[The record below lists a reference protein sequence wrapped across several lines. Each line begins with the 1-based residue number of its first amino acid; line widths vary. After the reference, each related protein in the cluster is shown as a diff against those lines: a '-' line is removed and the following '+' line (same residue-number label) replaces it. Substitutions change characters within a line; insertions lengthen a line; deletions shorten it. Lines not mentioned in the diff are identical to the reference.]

1 MKKATKGTLLSG
13 LVYPGVGQL
22 TLGRVPAGIVFICLT
37 TAGLVVLIYRLVQ
50 RAVHVIDKLLPLLAD
65 NNLDVTTLNEAIRR
79 DSEAGWGLETVSLI
93 VIAGCWLGAIGH
105 AYYVGKKIDE
115 QPVEPDPY

>member
-1 MKKATKGTLLSG
+1 MKQSTKGVLLSG

-22 TLGRVPAGIVFICLT
+22 TLGHVAAGIALICLT
-37 TAGLVVLIYRLVQ
+37 TAALIVLIYRIVH
-50 RAVHVIDKLLPLLAD
+50 RAFHVIDQLLPLLAD
-65 NNLDVTTLNEAIRR
+65 NKLDVTTINEKLSR
-79 DSEAGWGLETVSLI
+79 DSAAGWGLETISLI

-105 AYYVGKKIDE
+105 AYYVGKKIDG